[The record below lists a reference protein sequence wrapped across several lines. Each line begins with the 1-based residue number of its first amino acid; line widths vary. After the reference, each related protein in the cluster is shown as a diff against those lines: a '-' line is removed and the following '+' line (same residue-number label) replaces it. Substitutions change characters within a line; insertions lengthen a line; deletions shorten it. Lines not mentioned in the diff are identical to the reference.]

1 MPEILPTDIA
11 PAAPIQPAAAPASP
25 PAEQGLESLIAQDG
39 EVPEEVLRIP
49 AFNALLEGKP
59 GAIYSPNGEKSPD
72 LALILKHSPELI
84 KAGFGFYTAKSK
96 PVNVMFNALKLDFA
110 DLAKADSEGRLDEV
124 AAPFSE
130 VKASYDQM
138 ISEDQAAAKAAPT
151 APAVPTSAGPLPA
164 PPAASVQNKM
174 ATARAG
180 NLSGGSPD
188 RQGSILASLKRPVV

>member
-11 PAAPIQPAAAPASP
+11 PAAPIQPAAAPAA
-25 PAEQGLESLIAQDG
+25 PAEQGLDSLIAQDG

-72 LALILKHSPELI
+72 LATIMKHSPELI
-84 KAGFGFYTAKSK
+84 KAGFGFYKAESM
-96 PVNVMFNALKLDFA
+96 PVNVMFNALKMDLA
-110 DLAKADSEGRLDEV
+110 DLALADSEGRLDEV